1 MSTHFNMGAINKTTN
16 EYEYATIADKSN
28 KYKCPSCDKDII
40 LKKGKIK
47 RSHFAHFKSTNPCNY
62 YNRPNETQIHK
73 DAKMLLKTLLDN
85 KNKITLY
92 KVCHDC
98 RLDGDNTM
106 DCWEVEYSENSKA
119 VIEHKFEYNDSIRR
133 SADVALVE
141 NEKIKC
147 IFEICYKNKTREENR
162 PEPWFEMDAET
173 LIKNVNSSENIQN
186 GIDIECIRNY
196 KCEYCKTCEIRE
208 KEIQKRRHDYI
219 RKRNEEKKRQHEE
232 EKRQH
237 EEERRQHEERQKMY
251 MEDER
256 TLRNIIIMEENRIR
270 REEENR
276 IRREENRIRR
286 EEKERE
292 EREERVR
299 EDKDELNEILINN
312 NWYLCQNKPNS
323 LIYSMD
329 EEEEHVYIVGE
340 FINGEAFF
348 TNTHDTSIPIYT

>member
-40 LKKGKIK
+40 LRKGKIK
-47 RSHFAHFKSTNPCNY
+47 RPHFAHFKSTNPCNY
-62 YNRPNETQIHK
+62 YDRPNETQIHK

-106 DCWEVEYSENSKA
+106 DCGEVEYSENSKA
-119 VIEHKFEYNDSIRR
+119 VIEHKFEYKDSIRR

-141 NEKIKC
+141 NEKIKY

-173 LIKNVNSSENIQN
+173 FIKNVNSSENIQN

-208 KEIQKRRHDYI
+208 KEIQKRQHDYI
-219 RKRNEEKKRQHEE
+219 RKRNEEER
-232 EKRQH
+232 RQH

-256 TLRNIIIMEENRIR
+256 TLRNIIIMEEARRKYIERQKDIENAIPSSYYLTQIFEKDKICYSCKINYCKCKNPIFIKNQYTDKIICTHCNKYKCMCTKITNYFGIR
-270 REEENR
+270 
-276 IRREENRIRR
+276 
-286 EEKERE
+286 
-292 EREERVR
+292 
-299 EDKDELNEILINN
+299 
-312 NWYLCQNKPNS
+312 
-323 LIYSMD
+323 
-329 EEEEHVYIVGE
+329 
-340 FINGEAFF
+340 
-348 TNTHDTSIPIYT
+348 